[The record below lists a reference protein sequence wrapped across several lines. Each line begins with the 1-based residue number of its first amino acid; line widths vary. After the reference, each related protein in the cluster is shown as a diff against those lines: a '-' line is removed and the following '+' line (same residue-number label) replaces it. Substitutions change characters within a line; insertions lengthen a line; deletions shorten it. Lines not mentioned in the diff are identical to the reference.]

1 MVCEEEVFNIFFVK
15 EHEKKHVV
23 HCLRCARQVSKDDF
37 TNWICLGEKH
47 LYKWLFLFKVLFSFY
62 SFPEEYEMDHLTS
75 IFDNFVLGGGIAK
88 TQDNPLQLALVN
100 NNNSEKQETVTVK
113 REPVL

>member
-1 MVCEEEVFNIFFVK
+1 
-15 EHEKKHVV
+15 
-23 HCLRCARQVSKDDF
+23 
-37 TNWICLGEKH
+37 
-47 LYKWLFLFKVLFSFY
+47 
-62 SFPEEYEMDHLTS
+62 MDHLTS

-100 NNNSEKQETVTVK
+100 NNNSEKQEAVTVK